1 VRSVHAVPRLV
12 LVLVLALAA
21 CTGPDEAV
29 IDPGDGGN
37 YSVQLDPSRFVATI
51 DNPWLP
57 FTPGSRW
64 VYEAGGGERN
74 EVVVTDQTRRIMGI
88 TATVVRDVETRNGE
102 LVEETSDWYAQDR
115 DGNVW
120 YLGEDTRA
128 VRDGEPSPAGSWE
141 AGVDG
146 ALPGIIMKADPKVGD
161 AYRQEYYRGE
171 AEDMGKVVRLGAS
184 QTVPYRSF
192 DGLLVTQD
200 WTPLEPEVVEEKYY
214 AKGVGLVLETTIR
227 GGSDRNE
234 LVSHQPGG

>member
-1 VRSVHAVPRLV
+1 VRPVRLIV
-12 LVLVLALAA
+12 LVLMLGLTLVA
-21 CTGPDEAV
+21 CQQNDPV

-37 YSVQLDPSRFVATI
+37 YTVRPDPSTFVDGI

-64 VYEAGGGERN
+64 VYEDGQGERN
-74 EVVVTDQTRRIMGI
+74 EVVVTNQTREVMGI
-88 TATVVRDVETRNGE
+88 TATVVTDTETRDGE
-102 LVEETSDWYAQDR
+102 LVEQTADWFAQDR

-120 YLGEDTRA
+120 YLGEDTKA
-128 VRDGEPSPAGSWE
+128 FENGQPSPAGSWE

-146 ALPGIIMKADPKVGD
+146 ALPGIIMKSDPKVGD

-184 QTVPYRSF
+184 QTVPFRSF

-200 WTPLEPEVVEEKYY
+200 WTPLEPDVVEEKYY

-234 LVSHQPGG
+234 LVSYQPGG

>member
-1 VRSVHAVPRLV
+1 MRPLRLV
-12 LVLVLALAA
+12 VVLLVGLGLVGCDQAE
-21 CTGPDEAV
+21 PV
-29 IDPGDGGN
+29 IDPGDGGS
-37 YSVQLDPSRFVATI
+37 YAVRVDPASFVARI

-57 FTPGSRW
+57 LTPGSRW

-74 EVVVTDQTRRIMGI
+74 EVVVTDQTRTVMGI
-88 TATVVRDVETRNGE
+88 TATVVRDTETRDGRV
-102 LVEETSDWYAQDR
+102 VEETSDWFAQDR
-115 DGNVW
+115 DGKVW
-120 YLGEDTRA
+120 YLGEDTRSF
-128 VRDGEPSPAGSWE
+128 RDGRPSPAGSWE

-184 QTVPYRSF
+184 QTVPFRAF

-200 WTPLEPEVVEEKYY
+200 WTPLEPDVVEEKYY
-214 AKGVGLVLETTIR
+214 ARGIGLVLETTVK

-234 LVSHQPGG
+234 LVSYHPGR

>member
-1 VRSVHAVPRLV
+1 MRPVRLV
-12 LVLVLALAA
+12 VLLLGLALVG
-21 CTGPDEAV
+21 CTQTEAV
-29 IDPGDGGN
+29 IDPGDGGD
-37 YSVQLDPSRFVATI
+37 YSVQVDPSRFVTTI

-64 VYEAGGGERN
+64 VYTG
-74 EVVVTDQTRRIMGI
+74 QTRKIMGI

-102 LVEETSDWYAQDR
+102 LVEETSDWFAQDR

-128 VRDGEPSPAGSWE
+128 FRNGEPSPAGSWE

-146 ALPGIIMKADPKVGD
+146 ALPGIIMQADPQVGD
-161 AYRQEYYRGE
+161 AYRQEFYRGQ

-184 QTVPYRSF
+184 QTVPFRSF
-192 DGLLVTQD
+192 DGLLVTRD

-214 AKGVGLVLETTIR
+214 AKGVGLVLETTVE

-234 LVSHQPGG
+234 LVSYRSGR